1 MLYLPGSLQ
10 QGSVTLEF
18 TILMSYELGKDLS
31 KDPIHSIDVVLEE
44 SPVYTR
50 KTALLEI
57 CKQKNSPES

>member
-44 SPVYTR
+44 SPVY
-50 KTALLEI
+50 KE
-57 CKQKNSPES
+57 NSIPGDM